1 MLHKLYFVNSY
12 HHSII
17 GSYFSIIPFQG
28 STFQTFPFLDLE
40 YFLFVFKMHPSVCL
54 KNDKIGFYFS
64 LGIEKDIMVIL
75 EFCPYGN
82 LLSFMKDR
90 RQLFKPIWSKQHV
103 GIEKEFT
110 TFDLCV
116 AAYQIAKGLEFL
128 ASRKVRLRLYTNHL
142 FVLTY
147 CNIL

>member
-1 MLHKLYFVNSY
+1 M
-12 HHSII
+12 
-17 GSYFSIIPFQG
+17 
-28 STFQTFPFLDLE
+28 
-40 YFLFVFKMHPSVCL
+40 FKKHLSLCL
-54 KNDKIGFYFS
+54 KNGKIGFYFS

-82 LLSFMKDR
+82 LLSFMKER

-116 AAYQIAKGLEFL
+116 AAYQIAKGLDFL
-128 ASRKVRLRLYTNHL
+128 ASRKVRLRQYTSHL
-142 FVLTY
+142 FVLRY
-147 CNIL
+147 CNFLNIIMHKFKGSNCKK